1 MKEHIPNPHKMKR
14 IKGPKL
20 TPEQLRAAKIR
31 VTTFLDEDVLRAL
44 KENAQQSGT
53 RYQTLLNQLLRQ
65 SLLGGAQTIID
76 RLEKLEKA
84 VFKKHAA

>member
-1 MKEHIPNPHKMKR
+1 MKGRIPNPDKMKR

-20 TPEQLRAAKIR
+20 SPAELRSAKIR
-31 VTTFLDEDVLRAL
+31 VTTFLDEDVLGAL
-44 KENAQQSGT
+44 KEMAEKSGT

-65 SLLGGAQTIID
+65 SLIGGGGTILE

-84 VFKKHAA
+84 VFKKRAA